1 MWAVSLSSLVL
12 GPHTRFLMGVWGCDT
27 EILLFWTEMDSLTW
41 LQWMLT
47 AMSVWFSFL
56 SFFTSFISFPPSPG
70 CFPNILCHFVL
81 WFAFIVLYK
90 FTFSLDLEASQDLSL
105 AVFHHC
111 CKQMLLYAILY
122 HIIMLLSTR
131 SSFLRLFVMN
141 LLYSRLQ

>member
-1 MWAVSLSSLVL
+1 MGCIFILPRAWASYQIPDGSLRVWHRDFAVLDRNGFLNLTSVNAHSHECVIFFSFVFSL
-12 GPHTRFLMGVWGCDT
+12 
-27 EILLFWTEMDSLTW
+27 LLFHFHLLLGVS
-41 LQWMLT
+41 
-47 AMSVWFSFL
+47 
-56 SFFTSFISFPPSPG
+56 
-70 CFPNILCHFVL
+70 PNILCQCVL

-111 CKQMLLYAILY
+111 CKQMFLYAIPY